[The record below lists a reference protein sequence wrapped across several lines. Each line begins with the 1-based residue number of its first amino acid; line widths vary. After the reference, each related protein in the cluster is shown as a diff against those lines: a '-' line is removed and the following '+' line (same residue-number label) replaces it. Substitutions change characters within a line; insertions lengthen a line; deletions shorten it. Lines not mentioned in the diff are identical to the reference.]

1 MGGTGGGSGKS
12 REKILRERA
21 ERRDMQR
28 PRLPWHARVWAWFSP
43 SSIARDADG
52 NRDRSADG
60 RHVLVIFG
68 VVLLVLALVALT
80 AFNVW
85 RALGGG
91 MGERLVI
98 ADAIYAAGQEANV
111 IDDLSSQ
118 GFSDAHEEKGLG
130 IVALGTYDMV
140 SEYRQSFSDL
150 RLAGATETL
159 SEGTEKLDKLGIAAA
174 SHSDAWDSIELTTYM
189 DTADV
194 DLFQYVLTND
204 PDVEDA
210 LDMWIAW
217 GVMQNGEGVTFS
229 FVDATGT
236 RYFESNGIS
245 SVADV
250 IVAAR
255 EKGVEGIDWDEVANT
270 VGSAS
275 SDGSSTDAGGTSATE
290 QEG

>member
-1 MGGTGGGSGKS
+1 MPTRVAAETGV
-12 REKILRERA
+12 
-21 ERRDMQR
+21 M
-28 PRLPWHARVWAWFSP
+28 V
-43 SSIARDADG
+43 
-52 NRDRSADG
+52 
-60 RHVLVIFG
+60 
-68 VVLLVLALVALT
+68 
-80 AFNVW
+80 
-85 RALGGG
+85 
-91 MGERLVI
+91 
-98 ADAIYAAGQEANV
+98 
-111 IDDLSSQ
+111 
-118 GFSDAHEEKGLG
+118 
-130 IVALGTYDMV
+130 VALGTYDMV